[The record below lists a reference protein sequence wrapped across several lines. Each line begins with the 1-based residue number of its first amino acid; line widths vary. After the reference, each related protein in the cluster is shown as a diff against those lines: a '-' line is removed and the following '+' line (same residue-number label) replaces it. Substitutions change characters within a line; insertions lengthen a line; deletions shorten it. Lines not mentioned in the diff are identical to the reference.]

1 MGQVG
6 RGKTGRGTGSGR
18 GDRVNES
25 KREEG
30 KKLKVLFCHHQC
42 YYIQSISK
50 YMQIDDII
58 KKLLTTLNLE
68 QTS

>member
-1 MGQVG
+1 M
-6 RGKTGRGTGSGR
+6 
-18 GDRVNES
+18 NES

-30 KKLKVLFCHHQC
+30 KKTKALFCHHQC
-42 YYIQSISK
+42 HYIQRVSK

-68 QTS
+68 QTSRIVSKYGYIGV